1 MITCGVWKPVSSSQP
16 TRGGFIYVRV
26 DDRLIH
32 GQVVIG
38 WGLALNLNCLVLAN
52 DRVAVNPDESKFYC
66 HIIPEEMGAVVET
79 VAESAR
85 GCEKRRQAGLK
96 CLMVVSSI
104 EDLSHWFD
112 SGGRP
117 DRLILGGIRSSANR
131 RRLLD
136 YLYLSEEEIKTL
148 LTITEKG
155 IPVVCQDLPTSPPI
169 PLLDAL
175 KRAS

>member
-1 MITCGVWKPVSSSQP
+1 MITCGIWKPTSNP
-16 TRGGFIYVRV
+16 RAAGGGFIYVRV

-52 DRVAVNPDESKFYC
+52 DRVASSPEERDFYR
-66 HIIPEEMGAVVET
+66 HIIPEEMGAIVET
-79 VAESAR
+79 LAESAT
-85 GCEKRRQAGLK
+85 GCEARRQSGLK

-104 EDLSHWFD
+104 EDLSRWLD
-112 SGGRP
+112 VGGRP
-117 DRLILGGIRSSANR
+117 DRLILGGIRSSADR

-148 LTITEKG
+148 RTISEKG
-155 IPVVCQDLPTSPPI
+155 VPVVCQDLPTSPPI

-175 KRAS
+175 KNAS